1 MYVKSLGSMR
11 KKTVLTIGMGAVG
24 SLYTS
29 WISSEL
35 TECHCITRSETD
47 LIQKKAITIRNP
59 DGTQTKFNPDFV
71 YNSIQELNIKPDFI
85 IIATK
90 VLPSINLIPEL
101 KKVVGDKTVIVLIQN
116 GINIE
121 EPYNIAFP
129 NTEIISGLAFV
140 CVSKLAPASIHH
152 QDYGRLIIGKYP
164 QGNSAN
170 VDLLVRLFNQHQL
183 CAKSSSFIIQ
193 DRYKKLLW
201 NASFNPLS
209 VIHGGLNTKELL
221 DIPNMKDTVKN
232 IMKEVWQVASSN
244 GCNLSLDDIKKNISD
259 TYKMTPYKTSMCLDW
274 EKNKPLEKEAILGN
288 LIPIAANANIEIPYI
303 KKLYQQLNNM

>member
-1 MYVKSLGSMR
+1 M
-11 KKTVLTIGMGAVG
+11 KKTTILTIGMGAVG

-29 WISSEL
+29 WISSKL

-47 LIQKKAITIRNP
+47 LIQKKSIIIRNP
-59 DGTQTKFNPDFV
+59 DGTQTKFSPDFV
-71 YNSIQELNIKPDFI
+71 YNSIQEVQIKPDFI

-121 EPYNIAFP
+121 EPYKLAFP

-164 QGNSAN
+164 QGNSSN
-170 VDLLVRLFNQHQL
+170 VELLLKLFNHHHP
-183 CAKSSSFIIQ
+183 CAKVSNFIIQ

-221 DIPNMKDTVKN
+221 DIPNMQDTIEH
-232 IMKEVWQVASSN
+232 IMKEVLEIANSN
-244 GCNLSLDDIKKNISD
+244 GCDLRLSDIEKNISD
-259 TYKMTPYKTSMCLDW
+259 TYKMKPYKTSMCLDW

-288 LIPIAANANIEIPYI
+288 LTPIAANANIEIPYI
-303 KKLYQQLNNM
+303 KKLYQQLNNI